1 MTPGEQVLLRMLC
14 TQIRELIAS
23 PERRLARGVT
33 GCSRPRTSTRPR
45 NRPRSHGSRWCT
57 TTSSQRKLAALDD
70 VNTVLTGGRP
80 GPAGTTVYELD
91 AEQEEH
97 LLGACNDLRLV
108 LAELIDGD
116 GDRDRD
122 DDDDARDPRAEET
135 IDTRDLLD
143 WLTALVSSSWRSSSP
158 TSGEPRDDGE
168 PRGSDDELKADR
180 PLGGMTDHPLA
191 WSRHATPD
199 RVGGHARGRT

>member
-1 MTPGEQVLLRMLC
+1 MGPFAPAPFVRGADGRLLVTMTPGEQVLLRMLC

-23 PERRLARGVT
+23 PERDSRVGDRLFPTAYLDPTEEQAEVAWQQQAHDGLV
-33 GCSRPRTSTRPR
+33 
-45 NRPRSHGSRWCT
+45 
-57 TTSSQRKLAALDD
+57 QRKLAALDD

-116 GDRDRD
+116 D
-122 DDDDARDPRAEET
+122 DPVT
-135 IDTRDLLD
+135 TTRV
-143 WLTALVSSSWRSSSP
+143 T
-158 TSGEPRDDGE
+158 GEPRRRST
-168 PRGSDDELKADR
+168 P
-180 PLGGMTDHPLA
+180 
-191 WSRHATPD
+191 ATSST
-199 RVGGHARGRT
+199 G